1 MKNSL
6 NEPDVYKLEEIINTL
21 RSKHSRIQNLV
32 QDRLTTIQTTMTTQK
47 ETVKQVAAGVAY
59 LTEIQEEIQK
69 LNKPI
74 GWTVEDA
81 QSMLDSYQVRPYR
94 LL

>member
-1 MKNSL
+1 
-6 NEPDVYKLEEIINTL
+6 
-21 RSKHSRIQNLV
+21 
-32 QDRLTTIQTTMTTQK
+32 MTTQK

-59 LTEIQEEIQK
+59 LTEIQKEIQK